1 VSSPEGERQ
10 AVAEACAAA
19 VRHDIIIDVDQ
30 LTEAVRLFP
39 LALATFGFAYAASKL
54 VHDIAV
60 MSTEDH
66 NATPVALAA
75 LTPLC
80 GLVMDDVHI
89 HHLEAA
95 VEDARQLLEKL
106 TPSVLSTSVENFE
119 EIRDALRKQ
128 GHVGILVALA
138 RGLRPAS

>member
-19 VRHDIIIDVDQ
+19 HRHGIIVDVEQ
-30 LTEAVRLFP
+30 LTEAVRLFSF
-39 LALATFGFAYAASKL
+39 ALATANFAYAASKL
-54 VHDIAV
+54 VLDIAV

-75 LTPLC
+75 LSSLS
-80 GLVMDDVHI
+80 GMAIDDVSI
-89 HHLEAA
+89 HHLETA

-106 TPSVLSTSVENFE
+106 TPSVLTTSVETYE
-119 EIRDALRKQ
+119 EIREALREQ
-128 GHVGILVALA
+128 GHAGIRIVLA